1 MYLMGAIFSLSEKRV
16 FAVAVNHDGFYR
28 ILRAS
33 VNVKMKAKCAN
44 QIQKVH
50 KRRADMAGVT
60 HKGIIGGFPSRGL
73 LTRTF
78 PPFHELKCAW
88 VRHPDGEQ
96 EFGAAGF
103 RSALT
108 SEKGGKVQL
117 FHNELFSLPFRSA
130 KAEWFLKLTSMGT
143 EVDFSDRSALA
154 ERKGQYDCCRI
165 SKRGLLP

>member
-1 MYLMGAIFSLSEKRV
+1 MDAVFSLSEKRV

-88 VRHPDGEQ
+88 VRHPDGEP
-96 EFGAAGF
+96 EFGAAGY
-103 RSALT
+103 RGVLT

-117 FHNELFSLPFRSA
+117 SNNKYLDFASKQPQKSM
-130 KAEWFLKLTSMGT
+130 LT
-143 EVDFSDRSALA
+143 
-154 ERKGQYDCCRI
+154 
-165 SKRGLLP
+165 